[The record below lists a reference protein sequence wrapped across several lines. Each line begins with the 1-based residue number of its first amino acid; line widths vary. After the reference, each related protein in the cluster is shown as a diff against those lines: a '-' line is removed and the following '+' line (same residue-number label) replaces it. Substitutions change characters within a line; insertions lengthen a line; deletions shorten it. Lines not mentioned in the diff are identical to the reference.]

1 MDFKELLG
9 NLSKASVC
17 LWVNSGILRESEGVR
32 MERYTPEEKQEK
44 TRLALHKK
52 MSENKLKVTQY

>member
-32 MERYTPEEKQEK
+32 MERYTPEEKQEN
-44 TRLALHKK
+44 THDWLYT
-52 MSENKLKVTQY
+52 LKCQRIN

>member
-44 TRLALHKK
+44 THDWLYT
-52 MSENKLKVTQY
+52 LKCQRIN